1 MGFSYGCDKGR
12 NRTPFCMGAG
22 TLAKMYYMS
31 LIARPLLSIL
41 SICRC
46 CVPIWRSLPM
56 GACLCAWIGG
66 QTRRERQGGRT
77 LTTGNSVDT
86 QHIGRMQQTAR
97 DLAIDAGHMPLDRW
111 SNIGTLRATL
121 CGKCSRCLFVT
132 TVWPLEVGGSALEWP
147 CGVSER
153 AA

>member
-1 MGFSYGCDKGR
+1 M
-12 NRTPFCMGAG
+12 
-22 TLAKMYYMS
+22 
-31 LIARPLLSIL
+31 
-41 SICRC
+41 
-46 CVPIWRSLPM
+46 
-56 GACLCAWIGG
+56 
-66 QTRRERQGGRT
+66 
-77 LTTGNSVDT
+77 TTGNSVDT